1 MKTVFLDFKTVSN
14 NDIDTSRLDDL
25 LSDVAYHDVTAP
37 SELAPRV
44 ADAEVIVTNKIRI
57 DREVMDASPK
67 LKLIALVATG
77 INNVDLD
84 TAKERDVAVCNIR
97 AYCTE
102 AVVQHVF
109 AMLLALTQHLDGYQ
123 KLLKE
128 GAWRDAPQFC
138 LLNYPIMELKAKK
151 FGIVGF
157 GELGRAAAY
166 VAAGFGMRV
175 LIANREGTPPREGR
189 LVLDELLAE
198 SDVISLHCPLTPETE
213 KMISEPELR
222 LMKPTAILINTARG
236 GLIDSQALADALR
249 AGEIAGAGIDV
260 LPQEPP
266 VDGNPLL
273 ADDIPNLIVTPHIAW
288 GTREVRQRAIDEVTA
303 NIEDFLRGGTRNRVV

>member
-14 NDIDTSRLDDL
+14 NDINTSRLDSL
-25 LSDVAYHDVTAP
+25 LPDVTYHDVTAP
-37 SELAPRV
+37 SKLAARV
-44 ADAEVIVTNKIRI
+44 AEAEVIITNKIRI
-57 DREVMDASPK
+57 DREVIDAAPK
-67 LKLIALVATG
+67 LKLIVLVATG
-77 INNVDLD
+77 TNNVDLD
-84 TAKERDVAVCNIR
+84 AAKDKGVGVCNIR

-109 AMLLALTQHLDGYQ
+109 AMILALTQHLDGYQ
-123 KLLKE
+123 NLLKE
-128 GAWRDAPQFC
+128 GAWRNAPQFC
-138 LLNYPIMELKAKK
+138 LLDYPIVELKGKN

-157 GELGRAAAY
+157 GELGRGAAY

-175 LIANREGTPPREGR
+175 LIANREGTPPRVGR
-189 LVLDELLAE
+189 LILDELLGE
-198 SDVISLHCPLTPETE
+198 SDVVTLHCPLSAKTK
-213 KMISEPELR
+213 KMIGERELK

-249 AGEIAGAGIDV
+249 SGEIAGAGIDV

-266 VDGNPLL
+266 VDGDPLL

-288 GTREVRQRAIDEVTA
+288 ATREARQRAVDEVTA

>member
-1 MKTVFLDFKTVSN
+1 MKTVFLDFKTISN
-14 NDIDTSRLDDL
+14 NDINTSRLDGL
-25 LSDVAYHDVTAP
+25 LPDVTYHDVTAP
-37 SELAPRV
+37 AKLAARV

-57 DREVMDASPK
+57 DREVIAAAPK

-77 INNVDLD
+77 TNNVDLD
-84 TAKERDVAVCNIR
+84 AAKDKAVAVCNIR

-109 AMLLALTQHLDGYQ
+109 AMILALTQHLDGYQ

-128 GAWRDAPQFC
+128 GAWRAAPQFC
-138 LLNYPIMELKAKK
+138 LLDYPIMELKGKS

-157 GELGRAAAY
+157 GELGRGAAY

-189 LVLDELLAE
+189 LFLDELFGA
-198 SDVISLHCPLTPETE
+198 SDVVTLHCPLTPETE
-213 KMISEPELR
+213 KMIGERELK

-249 AGEIAGAGIDV
+249 SGEITGAGIDV

-266 VDGNPLL
+266 VDGDPLL

-288 GTREVRQRAIDEVTA
+288 GTREARQRAVDEVTA
-303 NIEDFLRGGTRNRVV
+303 NIEDFLRGGTRNRVD